1 RFKVEESVKLE
12 DIEKARDEGRLDDL
26 ILPIDEVLDGYS
38 KCVVSDDAEKLVM
51 NGNIFTS
58 GDTKFKMNH
67 EDGQIVRVYKEDE
80 TFIGLYKFNAG
91 KRIYKPEK
99 MFI

>member
-1 RFKVEESVKLE
+1 M
-12 DIEKARDEGRLDDL
+12 LDSL
-26 ILPIDEVLDGYS
+26 VMPIDEVLDVYS

-67 EDGQIVRVYKEDE
+67 EDGQIVRVYKEDKE
-80 TFIGLYKFNAG
+80 FVGLYKYEEAR
-91 KRIYKPEK
+91 RIYKPEK